1 MFDTSLA
8 ADIIPAGPLWVNR
21 ANSNGEKVMQNNKRN
36 NFSGYAQ
43 KRADTELR
51 LLYQSG
57 SGVNTMVIK
66 RHLTRRDIPELQR
79 VVVELEADTE
89 PSRDDTADEHLL
101 QRDILAQFFEL
112 IRATRV
118 MYHNRETNLEYAIRG
133 LLGWSALVNLGDYYF
148 THKQRIK
155 HERLKR
161 ISADPRIVNRIA
173 LDAEEIGK
181 EVARELLKKF
191 ITADEN
197 NSSFG
202 LRVLNPKK
210 EAAE

>member
-1 MFDTSLA
+1 
-8 ADIIPAGPLWVNR
+8 
-21 ANSNGEKVMQNNKRN
+21 
-36 NFSGYAQ
+36 
-43 KRADTELR
+43 
-51 LLYQSG
+51 
-57 SGVNTMVIK
+57 MVIK

-89 PSRDDTADEHLL
+89 PSRDDTADEHLI

-118 MYHNRETNLEYAIRG
+118 MYHNREANLEYAIRA
-133 LLGWSALVNLGDYYF
+133 LLGWGALANLNDYYS

-155 HERLKR
+155 SERLRR
-161 ISADPRIVNRIA
+161 IAADPHVVSRITI
-173 LDAEEIGK
+173 DAEEIGK

-210 EAAE
+210 EAAK